1 MDTEIT
7 HWRTGRRKLFS
18 IIRAKS
24 RSPHDPERWGALGL
38 NPDASEGM
46 VCPAVVELP
55 SAECEIVLNSDAAR
69 SMRVEITDEHH
80 HPLADFSGPNS
91 GTLDTDGGLDS
102 FVNWQQE
109 SLASLGGKKVRLRIH
124 LRQQDKNV
132 PRLFAIAVKSK
143 V

>member
-1 MDTEIT
+1 VT
-7 HWRTGRRKLFS
+7 
-18 IIRAKS
+18 
-24 RSPHDPERWGALGL
+24 PER
-38 NPDASEGM
+38 
-46 VCPAVVELP
+46 LP
-55 SAECEIVLNSDAAR
+55 GGHWPTAECEIVLNSDAAR

-91 GTLDTDGGLDS
+91 GTLDTDGGLDY

-124 LRQQDKNV
+124 LREQDKNV
-132 PRLFAIAVKSK
+132 PRLFAISVKSK